1 MPDSGFVFS
10 PAFRVATADM
20 EVVAGGSLEFYW
32 AGTNTAT
39 NVYSDST
46 LSTSLGS
53 VVYLDS
59 GGHPVASSGSST
71 KVIVY
76 TGSAL
81 VKIIV
86 KDADGATLA
95 TYDNVRCAQ
104 DTSALSGGGSD
115 GGVEAV
121 ASKTEDFTV
130 TTDDDG
136 KLFVCDPTGGAFT
149 GTLPSAVTA
158 GDGFEVSFR
167 HGGTTT
173 TNAVMVAS
181 VTSQAIARG
190 ATTATRIVLKRG
202 GETVRLVSNGATW
215 VCYGD
220 TPSDITEFPIRIVD
234 RLTAPPAS
242 PADGAFYIING
253 TPTDEWSAYAQHD
266 LMQADGGGNW
276 IRHRPYT
283 DCGWIA
289 YLQDE
294 DLLVQ
299 YRGSAW
305 VDLDNITAPNTS
317 TLKRALFQ
325 EREASGDNADGLTAS
340 AWTKRKLNTEIENT
354 ITGCSIASSVIT
366 LPAGSYLVR
375 AWTTF
380 YFNGSPSSAASAKIR
395 LANTTS
401 TEYVY
406 GGSSF
411 YQNSN
416 ASAAPVQ
423 HQLHVWSSVTLDA
436 ESTFELQYY
445 TNYGTTAAGGVAV
458 SAGSTF
464 NVYTEIEIIDLTSIQ
479 GPAGAQGA
487 QGNTGPGYYATST
500 SSVAIASSGSK
511 TFTTQAGLAYAAG
524 IRVRVADTSAPS
536 TNYMEGVVTS
546 YSGTTLIF
554 TADLSAGS
562 GTISSWTIN
571 AAGDKG
577 TTPAF
582 AIGTIVT
589 GEEGTDAEATI
600 TGTAAVPVLNLTI
613 PRGDTGAS
621 GSGTAAAGSSG
632 ELQYNASGTTA
643 GTSGMTYTP
652 TNRVT
657 AVTPPT
663 DTDPGAPVWY
673 DGFQYGGFSNGPSGQ
688 ENYRDQTWHAGWNWR
703 GGTRVDTG
711 LPAAG
716 LSFESKFYQS
726 GTFASEFHLQGVDTA
741 GGTHRWMSFFLPH
754 GADQSA
760 SAATISVAELFIKD
774 EAGTER
780 VKFDVGNA
788 TPVINLSNI
797 QQLLSTNNIPFA
809 RQMNAAGNSFIDILK
824 LDNYDRVAY
833 GAPVYVNASP
843 EAEYGSI
850 LPINATGMTNNKSVI
865 FAQSNAV
872 TGNSYALQ
880 FYNLAAT
887 GKVIAAF
894 GNNTA
899 NGHVVVDLMNNAGTG
914 DVMVAFTPDFGG
926 TSYNYSVGVDQSRG
940 KFVISNRAQSF
951 VSGDGTDRILIDDN
965 VIEAMKPVKLPSFT
979 VSGLPSA
986 STVGGGSLAYVTDA
1000 NATTARSTVAGG
1012 GSNKVLVMSD
1022 GTNWLIMA

>member
-20 EVVAGGSLEFYW
+20 EVVAGGSLEFYL

-121 ASKTEDFTV
+121 ASKTADFTV

-173 TNAVMVAS
+173 TNAVVVAS

-190 ATTATRIVLKRG
+190 ATTSTRIALKRG

-242 PADGAFYIING
+242 PAAGAFYIING

-445 TNYGTTAAGGVAV
+445 TNYGTTAAGGVAI

-487 QGNTGPGYYATST
+487 QGNTGPGYAATST

-632 ELQYNASGTTA
+632 DLQYNASGTTA

-652 TNRVT
+652 TNRVI
-657 AVTPPT
+657 AIAPPT
-663 DTDPGAPVWY
+663 SADDDATTWYESIQEGAH
-673 DGFQYGGFSNGPSGQ
+673 SNGPPGD
-688 ENYRDQTWHAGWNWR
+688 ENYLNRIHHAGWNYKL
-703 GGTRVDTG
+703 GTRVDTD
-711 LPAAG
+711 LPAFGTAVEAN
-716 LSFESKFYQS
+716 FWQS
-726 GTFASEFHLQGVDTA
+726 DTFAFEWHLQGVLTDGSTQ
-741 GGTHRWMSFFLPH
+741 RWVSGYFPH
-754 GADQSA
+754 GPDQSA
-760 SAATISVAELFIKD
+760 SDFSFNVDTVSFADAD
-774 EAGTER
+774 ETQLVRFQLGQ
-780 VKFDVGNA
+780 A
-788 TPVINLSNI
+788 TPVISLTGI
-797 QQLLSTNNIPFA
+797 QQWLGTNNIPFA
-809 RQMNAAGNSFIDILK
+809 KQLNAAGNAYITILK
-824 LDNYDRVAY
+824 LDNYDRVVY
-833 GAPVYVNASP
+833 EAPLYISTTPDSQFN
-843 EAEYGSI
+843 SI
-850 LPINATGMTNNKSVI
+850 LPINATGLTTGDSIVY
-865 FAQSNAV
+865 AQSNSV
-872 TGNSYALQ
+872 TGTLYAIDMNSLS
-880 FYNLAAT
+880 AT
-887 GKVIAAF
+887 DAVVARIR
-894 GNNTA
+894 NTA
-899 NGHVVVDLMNNAGTG
+899 TNGHTIFELSNAPGTG
-914 DVMVAFTPDFGG
+914 DLIASFTPDYGG
-926 TSYNYSVGVDQSRG
+926 GENYSVGVDQSRG
-940 KFVISNRAQSF
+940 KFVIANRFASF
-951 VSGDGTDRILIDDN
+951 SEWDNTDRLLIDDN